1 MEKAIAKINSEM
13 QKDPNN
19 KNLEIIGQYIIDRCS
34 DSKVAESVNS
44 GKTLSGAMKAI
55 EDAAHKKGS
64 GCVMMRDEEIF
75 DSVDEYLGIT
85 KDIEARRASKAFAD
99 GAPTPASANL
109 LDLEFEDLI

>member
-1 MEKAIAKINSEM
+1 MENAIAKINTEM
-13 QKDPNN
+13 QKAPNN

-34 DSKVAESVNS
+34 DIKVAESVNS
-44 GKTLSGAMKAI
+44 GKNLCGAMKAI
-55 EDAAHKKGS
+55 EGAARKKGS

-85 KDIEARRASKAFAD
+85 KDAEARRASKAFAD
-99 GAPTPASANL
+99 GEPTPAPANF